1 MLFDRGNHPSPPG
14 PKTSPM
20 KTAVRLG
27 GIKKRCASSIFT
39 LINLPKSSNNE
50 MMPTSVNNV
59 QGVKSF
65 ILLYFVLEMIQQLET
80 TTYIR

>member
-20 KTAVRLG
+20 KPAVRLG

-50 MMPTSVNNV
+50 MMPNDTAVGNYNIY
-59 QGVKSF
+59 KMM
-65 ILLYFVLEMIQQLET
+65 FVLKVEQWQV
-80 TTYIR
+80 